1 MSLHCSI
8 AILLYCSIE
17 VINSI
22 DNRTVEQ
29 FYNQQLTI
37 MGFFYSKPKLRR
49 VSRGLDTKREIK
61 EVNQKIKTLSPKE
74 KKAVRDSLGK
84 VKRYG
89 ITRQE
94 LRGTLKDLRKQK
106 KISLV
111 DKRNIEKK
119 ILGGNKLTRQQGS
132 KK

>member
-1 MSLHCSI
+1 
-8 AILLYCSIE
+8 
-17 VINSI
+17 
-22 DNRTVEQ
+22 
-29 FYNQQLTI
+29 
-37 MGFFYSKPKLRR
+37 MGLFYSKPKLRR

-61 EVNQKIKTLSPKE
+61 EVTQKIKTLSPKE
-74 KKAVRDSLGK
+74 KKAVRNSLGK

-119 ILGGNKLTRQQGS
+119 ILGNKKNIR
-132 KK
+132 